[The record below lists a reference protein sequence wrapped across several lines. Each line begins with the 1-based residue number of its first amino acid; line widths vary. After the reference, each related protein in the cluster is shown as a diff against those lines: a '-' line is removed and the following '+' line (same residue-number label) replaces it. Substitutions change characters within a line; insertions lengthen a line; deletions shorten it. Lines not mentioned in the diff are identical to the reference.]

1 MKYLEL
7 VNDCLT
13 EFKEIVTID
22 VQIGSLMSVLFCVTQ
37 VSILSRL
44 VLYILV

>member
-13 EFKEIVTID
+13 ECKEIVTID
-22 VQIGSLMSVLFCVTQ
+22 VQIGSLMGVLFCVTQ